1 MTATLQGVCSMA
13 TRALLEEL
21 AAAHSQRAGTPVAF
35 VAMGGVEAAR
45 RVAAGEVFDVVAL
58 ASDAIDGLV
67 AAGRLDGA
75 GKVDLARSG
84 VAVAVRAGAQRP
96 DISTGGALR
105 SAVLAAQ
112 GIAYSTGP
120 SGVALVA
127 LFERWGIADDVRGR
141 LVQAPPGV
149 PVGSLLARGEAALGF
164 QQLSE
169 LIGVEG
175 IDLLGP
181 LSADV
186 QITTVFSAAPS
197 TRCAH
202 PKAARALLEFMASA
216 ESAPIKRRYGMEPA

>member
-1 MTATLQGVCSMA
+1 MA

-21 AAAHSQRAGTPVAF
+21 AAAHSHRTGVAASF

-45 RVAAGEVFDVVAL
+45 RVAAGEQFDVVVL
-58 ASDAIDGLV
+58 ASDAIDKLV
-67 AAGRLDGA
+67 TAGRLDAA

-96 DISTGGALR
+96 DISTGNALR
-105 SAVLAAQ
+105 SAVLAAPR
-112 GIAYSTGP
+112 IAYSTGP

-127 LFERWGIADDVRGR
+127 LFERWGIADDVRSR

-169 LIGVEG
+169 LMGVEG

-181 LSADV
+181 LPPEI
-186 QITTVFSAAPS
+186 QITTVFSAAPAIGCTQPDAVRS
-197 TRCAH
+197 
-202 PKAARALLEFMASA
+202 LLEFMASA
-216 ESAPIKRRYGMEPA
+216 ESAPIKRRHGMEPA

>member
-1 MTATLQGVCSMA
+1 MTTTLQGLCSMA

-21 AAAHSQRAGTPVAF
+21 AAAHSHRTGVAASF

-45 RVAAGEVFDVVAL
+45 RVAAGEQFDVVVL
-58 ASDAIDGLV
+58 ASDAIDKLV
-67 AAGRLDGA
+67 AAGRLDAA

-96 DISTGGALR
+96 DISTGNALR
-105 SAVLAAQ
+105 SAVLAAPR
-112 GIAYSTGP
+112 IAYSTGP

-127 LFERWGIADDVRGR
+127 LFERWGIADDVRSR

-169 LIGVEG
+169 LMGVEG

-181 LSADV
+181 LPPEI
-186 QITTVFSAAPS
+186 QITTVFSVAPVIGC
-197 TRCAH
+197 TQPEAV
-202 PKAARALLEFMASA
+202 RALLEFMASA
-216 ESAPIKRRYGMEPA
+216 ESAPIKRRHGMEPA